1 MQRLYPF
8 APSMFQLRCPMFDL
22 QPSHVQRSNR
32 LRLRII
38 RCSLIRGNPVNAVD
52 DPDPFVYNDASH
64 RLMARSNQSFTPETR
79 KEPGNA

>member
-1 MQRLYPF
+1 
-8 APSMFQLRCPMFDL
+8 
-22 QPSHVQRSNR
+22 
-32 LRLRII
+32 
-38 RCSLIRGNPVNAVD
+38 VNAVD